1 MTKVKKLKQVCLSL
15 KNIILVFLTFT
26 SHNGDSGKKYATIKN
41 NIGIKAEAKINPF
54 SDKMAENS
62 KE

>member
-1 MTKVKKLKQVCLSL
+1 MTKN
-15 KNIILVFLTFT
+15 NIIQVFLTFT

-54 SDKMAENS
+54 SDKMAENN

>member
-1 MTKVKKLKQVCLSL
+1 MTNN
-15 KNIILVFLTFT
+15 NINKVFLTFT

-54 SDKMAENS
+54 SDKMAEKS